1 MSNRLNNPASRQPWL
16 PPEFGASGWTTL
28 DYMFAAGLAWSLIAA
43 SPVLMAPPFWVSG
56 LMSPPD

>member
-1 MSNRLNNPASRQPWL
+1 MSNRLNSPIRREPGP
-16 PPEFGASGWTTL
+16 PPESGAGWATL
-28 DYMFAAGLAWSLIAA
+28 DYMLAAGLAWSLVAA